1 MIVKRLLNK
10 LSKAQ
15 QDYYTFLAKEC
26 FSGFTNAEDNFKIY
40 RYASCNAW
48 LFHSSEFFWKA
59 LTVLS
64 GKYFDLSHEASQ
76 ADMAKIS
83 NDLLS
88 DNDKIRA
95 YDILSKFPKNRRDL
109 ARYGYY
115 EKGTVTRSP
124 IEIFNRTDTE
134 NNLNEI
140 GWLVDRLREIHYYQI
155 FEPAIKIGILSGY
168 ILARKEKP
176 CSYYPHSQYRKK
188 PAQWMLD
195 LNNIVYDAQSKLLQ
209 TSLTSISNLNSGAFS
224 IVINPFGEAYP
235 ELGNAE
241 GVGFKTILSYI
252 RDGGIFVN
260 SGGQPFVYS
269 WDVNTGSCQLLVS
282 FIPALSNIESG
293 KVEGIPKLSIK
304 TSLAIP
310 HETLLLKRYFNVETE
325 WDSPEKYMVGP
336 KEVDIQFDDLLG
348 RDDNKQ
354 ITKAKVYRPAKGFS
368 HSIIPLAHCS
378 DKSLWDDIYPV
389 VAVKFGRGFL
399 IHIGMSLDEER
410 EYKIVLEIIRR
421 LGLVGYEMLAK
432 SYPSSFLKQSN

>member
-1 MIVKRLLNK
+1 MTVKRLLNK

-15 QDYYTFLAKEC
+15 QDYYNFLAKEC
-26 FSGFTNAEDNFKIY
+26 FSGFSNAEDSFNIY

-48 LFHSSEFFWKA
+48 LFHCSEFLWKA

-64 GKYFDLSHEASQ
+64 GKHFALTHETSQ

-88 DNDKIRA
+88 DDYKIRA
-95 YDILSKFPKNRRDL
+95 YDILSKFQNNRRDL

-115 EKGTVTRSP
+115 EKETVTRSP
-124 IEIFNRTDTE
+124 IELFNRKDTE
-134 NNLNEI
+134 TSLNEI
-140 GWLVDRLREIHYYQI
+140 GWLIDRLREIHYYQI
-155 FEPAIKIGILSGY
+155 FDAPIHIGILSGY
-168 ILARKEKP
+168 IIARNEKP

-188 PAQWMLD
+188 PVEWMLD
-195 LNNIVYDAQSKLLQ
+195 LNNIKYDDNESKLFQ
-209 TSLTSISNLNSGAFS
+209 SSLASISNLNSGTFS

-269 WDVNTGSCQLLVS
+269 WNVNTGSHQLLVS
-282 FIPALSNIESG
+282 FIPALSNIESRNL
-293 KVEGIPKLSIK
+293 EGIPMLSIN
-304 TSLAIP
+304 TSLGIP
-310 HETLLLKRYFNVETE
+310 HEALLLKRYFNVETE
-325 WDSPEKYMVGP
+325 WDRPDKGRVGP

-348 RDDNKQ
+348 GGDDKP
-354 ITKAKVYRPAKGFS
+354 ITKAKLYRPAKEQS
-368 HSIIPLAHCS
+368 SLHNIIPLAHCS
-378 DKSLWDDIYPV
+378 DNSIWGDVYPLI
-389 VAVKFGRGFL
+389 AVKFGRGFL
-399 IHIGMSLDEER
+399 IHIGMSLDGER
-410 EYKIVLEIIRR
+410 EYKIVLDIIRR

-432 SYPSSFLKQSN
+432 SY